1 MEFYYYVK
9 VFVRAF
15 IVVISLGAITY
26 LYGARE
32 VGYFRY
38 FFVVICLAAMCTV
51 LFAVLDKSWIA
62 GSAFLAIAIAAI
74 VAFKTIKPKNLDA
87 ALPPENED

>member
-1 MEFYYYVK
+1 MDSYYYVK
-9 VFVRAF
+9 VFVSAF

-38 FFVVICLAAMCTV
+38 FLAVICLAAMCTV
-51 LFAVLDKSWIA
+51 LFGVLDKNWIA
-62 GSAFLAIAIAAI
+62 VSAFLATAVAAI
-74 VAFKTIKPKNLDA
+74 VTFKTIKPKNLDA
-87 ALPPENED
+87 TQPPETEG